1 MRTGQE
7 YLESLRDGRR
17 VYVGGELIE
26 DVTTHPKTRGYAE
39 QIARYYDLHLEPEHS
54 DVLTYVD
61 DDGNRQSMHW
71 FLPRSKED
79 VQRRRAYH
87 EFWFRQFKGG
97 IFTRP
102 PAGMNVVMYAQAD
115 DPEPWAENS
124 RLQGPAPRP
133 ERQHRARSGRA

>member
-1 MRTGQE
+1 MRTGEQ

-26 DVTTHPKTRGYAE
+26 DVTTHPKTRGYA
-39 QIARYYDLHLEPEHS
+39 QAIAEYYDLHLDPAHE
-54 DVLTYVD
+54 DVLTFVD
-61 DDGNRQSMHW
+61 ERGERQSLHW

-79 VQRRRAYH
+79 VLRRRAYH
-87 EFWFRQFKGG
+87 EFWFRHFKGG

-102 PAGMNVVMYAQAD
+102 PAGMNVVMYTQVD

-124 RLQGPAPRP
+124 RFQGA
-133 ERQHRARSGRA
+133 ERDCAATSSASGSG